1 MVLLVPK
8 IYAEIALGFD
18 SIMLITALLF
28 RKPKPKKKQSKEQLT
43 NGKLLGYYLVGGSAL
58 ALLVGH
64 YAFYT
69 TYVTYFTGLLIDAFV
84 FYLGLEV
91 LRRV

>member
-8 IYAEIALGFD
+8 TYAEIALGLD

-28 RKPKPKKKQSKEQLT
+28 RKSKPKKERQTLNRKSI
-43 NGKLLGYYLVGGSAL
+43 GYYLIGGSAL

-84 FYLGLEV
+84 FYMGLRCLYV
-91 LRRV
+91 